1 MAVTDL
7 QVATLRA
14 QLAGDLEE
22 HRRLLAQFDAKWDGR
37 PYVTLTNAAF
47 VEAVDRKFNSDTSDD
62 DIIEFVADVR
72 SRSEKVRLSLD
83 PRVAERVLQAAVV
96 DSEISDLDPAEVRR
110 SQAILLNALIVD
122 EGLDGAG
129 LDEFMATARVLAD
142 RLLS

>member
-37 PYVTLTNAAF
+37 AYVTLTNAAF
-47 VEAVDRKFNSDTSDD
+47 VEAADRKFNSDTTGD
-62 DIIEFVADVR
+62 DIIEFIADVR
-72 SRSEKVRLSLD
+72 SRSERVRSALD
-83 PRVAERVLQAAVV
+83 PGVAERVLLAAVG
-96 DSEISDLDPAEVRR
+96 DSDVSDLDPAEVRR
-110 SQAILLNALIVD
+110 SQSILLNALIVD
-122 EGLDGAG
+122 ENLDGAG
-129 LDEFMATARVLAD
+129 LGEFVATARGLAD

>member
-22 HRRLLAQFDAKWDGR
+22 HRRLLAQFDAKWDVR

-47 VEAVDRKFNSDTSDD
+47 VEAVDRKFNSGAAGG
-62 DIIEFVADVR
+62 DIIQFVAGVR
-72 SRSEKVRLSLD
+72 SRSEKVRRALD
-83 PRVAERVLQAAVV
+83 PRIAARVLQAAVK
-96 DSEISDLDPAEVRR
+96 DSDVGDLDPAEVRR

-122 EGLDGAG
+122 ENLDGGG
-129 LDEFMATARVLAD
+129 LDEFMATVCQLAD